1 MKTVNTIKNFLY
13 SKDYFI
19 NLFEN
24 NIHIYNFEEL
34 VNISDVLIELR
45 FARFNVKV
53 YGQIRVLM
61 CGIDCSSH
69 IEINIC
75 SFFKKKSADK

>member
-53 YGQIRVLM
+53 YGKNFVVKKM
-61 CGIDCSSH
+61 CKNEILVQGIV
-69 IEINIC
+69 
-75 SFFKKKSADK
+75 KKLEHEYYE